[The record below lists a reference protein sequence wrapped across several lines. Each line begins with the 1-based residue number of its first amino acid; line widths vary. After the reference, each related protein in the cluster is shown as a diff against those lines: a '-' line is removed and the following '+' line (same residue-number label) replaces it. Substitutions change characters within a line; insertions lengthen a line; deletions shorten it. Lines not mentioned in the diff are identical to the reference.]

1 MIIISRVLLP
11 PLELGNHIYSP
22 NVTSYS
28 RTCSCENDTLRTNLN
43 SSFLLMDLLPVT
55 FKSLASD
62 PEPAAIFAM
71 LTRELLRQLL
81 SVLSVHTLRTGLL
94 AADAVKVASS
104 SSISGMQTWSN
115 LGRSRRFRP
124 TEAAV
129 EFGLEDGGVGRR
141 RSKPEWPPF
150 WGKSERREDRPPE
163 DVWDRL
169 MGFDWRLR
177 IDLLD
182 FLQIIMSAHSR
193 ELCESCD
200 TSLGASTYRCA
211 VTVSGASV
219 VMMFTS

>member
-1 MIIISRVLLP
+1 M
-11 PLELGNHIYSP
+11 
-22 NVTSYS
+22 
-28 RTCSCENDTLRTNLN
+28 
-43 SSFLLMDLLPVT
+43 
-55 FKSLASD
+55 
-62 PEPAAIFAM
+62 
-71 LTRELLRQLL
+71 
-81 SVLSVHTLRTGLL
+81 HTLRTGLL

-177 IDLLD
+177 IDRYVW
-182 FLQIIMSAHSR
+182 I
-193 ELCESCD
+193 CK
-200 TSLGASTYRCA
+200 
-211 VTVSGASV
+211 
-219 VMMFTS
+219 